1 MAILTYDNA
10 TSQPGDELTAD
21 EQESLRVGEELASQ
35 EQELLAGKFTNAEEL
50 AKAYKE
56 LEGKLGSRG
65 TESEDEDVSDESGE
79 SGTEEG
85 DSGSEEGDEEELDT
99 SFLDRLYE
107 EAINDSA
114 DFSDEILAELE
125 NYDKEDIA
133 QMFLEYRNNQ
143 GDADSDEPVELDA
156 EDQEAILDAVGGA
169 EVYEQMMRWAGES
182 LSEQEIEMYDT
193 VMSRGDPLAAYFAAQ
208 ALNYRYT
215 DANGKEGEMVTGRAP
230 STKAAG
236 FRSQQELVSA
246 MNDPRYDSDP
256 AYREDVMRKLER
268 SPELNF

>member
-1 MAILTYDNA
+1 MAVLTYDNSTA
-10 TSQPGDELTAD
+10 GPGDELTAD
-21 EQESLRVGEELASQ
+21 EQESLRVGEELAAQ
-35 EQELLAGKFTNAEEL
+35 EQELLAGKFTSAEEL

-65 TESEDEDVSDESGE
+65 KESEDGDVSDEDGDP
-79 SGTEEG
+79 GAEET
-85 DSGSEEGDEEELDT
+85 DSGDEQELDY

-107 EAINDSA
+107 EAINESA

-143 GDADSDEPVELDA
+143 SDGGSDEAVELDQ
-156 EDQEAILDAVGGA
+156 EDQDSIVESVGGA
-169 EVYEQMMRWAGES
+169 ETYEQMMRWAGEA
-182 LSEQEIEMYDT
+182 LSEDEIEMYDT

-215 DANGKEGEMVTGRAP
+215 DSIGKEGEMVTGRAP
-230 STKAAG
+230 STKATG

-256 AYREDVMRKLER
+256 AYREDVMRKLEL

>member
-1 MAILTYDNA
+1 MAILTYDNS

-35 EQELLAGKFTNAEEL
+35 EQELLAGKFTSAEEL

-65 TESEDEDVSDESGE
+65 AGEEESDAAAEAGE
-79 SGTEEG
+79 PEADEG
-85 DSGSEEGDEEELDT
+85 DSGDEEELDY

-107 EAINDSA
+107 EAVNESA
-114 DFSDEILAELE
+114 EFSDEILAELE

-143 GDADSDEPVELDA
+143 GDASSDEPVELDE

-182 LSEQEIEMYDT
+182 LSEDEIEMYDT
-193 VMSRGDPLAAYFAAQ
+193 VMSRGDPLSAYFAAQ

-215 DANGKEGEMVTGRAP
+215 DATGKEGEMVTGRTP
-230 STKAAG
+230 STKASG

>member
-1 MAILTYDNA
+1 MAILTYDNS

-35 EQELLAGKFTNAEEL
+35 EQELLAGKFTSAEEL

-65 TESEDEDVSDESGE
+65 AGGEESDAAAEAGE
-79 SGTEEG
+79 PEAAEG
-85 DSGSEEGDEEELDT
+85 DSGDEEELDY

-107 EAINDSA
+107 EAVNESA
-114 DFSDEILAELE
+114 EFSDEILAELE

-143 GDADSDEPVELDA
+143 SDASSDEPVELDE

-169 EVYEQMMRWAGES
+169 EVYEQMMRWAGEA
-182 LSEQEIEMYDT
+182 LSEDEIEMYDT

-230 STKAAG
+230 STKASG